1 LNSDI
6 RSEDIKSK
14 SLQFKNENMIQ
25 QLNLLTKKVQDLEKA
40 ANVYLA
46 GYVKLASEKENR
58 IHSLNQQIKERTSEL
73 SCYQM
78 LAEIEDRAISL
89 RAQDL
94 LNMLEQQRQQESIL
108 QERYVK
114 LLNERDALSVK

>member
-1 LNSDI
+1 
-6 RSEDIKSK
+6 
-14 SLQFKNENMIQ
+14 MIQ